1 MVEANLRN
9 DLYKLNLGKARLKC
23 RLLLGRKK
31 VDGGQELA
39 DIAVQALMVNI
50 CSSLIFTEIV
60 RNKDCMMVHACK
72 QKCLQEQHKEQR

>member
-1 MVEANLRN
+1 MSETNLRN

-23 RLLLGRKK
+23 RFLLGRKK

-39 DIAVQALMVNI
+39 DKAVQTLMVNI

-60 RNKDCMMVHACK
+60 RNNDGMMMHACK

>member
-1 MVEANLRN
+1 MSEANLRN
-9 DLYKLNLGKARLKC
+9 DLCKLNLGKARLKC

-39 DIAVQALMVNI
+39 DIAMKAFMLYINN
-50 CSSLIFTEIV
+50 SLIFTEIV
-60 RNKDCMMVHACK
+60 RNNDGMMMHACK